1 MDGSL
6 GLDGSL
12 VNYVNGVTVDYKVA
26 ADSGVLE
33 TWLLIV
39 KENTST

>member
-1 MDGSL
+1 ML
-6 GLDGSL
+6 KTEMKL
-12 VNYVNGVTVDYKVA
+12 YNGVTVDYKVA